1 MAPWPEVENAQPNS
15 EECTTKG
22 KETHKGKCRPSPPG
36 LAPRE
41 DPGDLGLVPHC
52 SWPLLLVW
60 ADDTGTPGTKIELQ
74 PSHSA
79 MALVEE
85 PPKVEDPWDLPELK
99 NTGIKWSGKNEALE
113 FPSWCSG

>member
-1 MAPWPEVENAQPNS
+1 M
-15 EECTTKG
+15 
-22 KETHKGKCRPSPPG
+22 PPLPAWAG
-36 LAPRE
+36 PQGG
-41 DPGDLGLVPHC
+41 PGDLGLVPHC

-113 FPSWCSG
+113 FPSWRSG